1 MKARESPHSIHS
13 RSQLLFMGSGME
25 RWLETIGDII
35 PAAAGCRPA
44 MIGGI
49 SIPCELEENAL
60 RLLTDMALHTWKE
73 AG

>member
-13 RSQLLFMGSGME
+13 RSQLVFMSSGMW
-25 RWLETIGDII
+25 RWLQTIEDII
-35 PAAAGCRPA
+35 PKAGRMPA
-44 MIGGI
+44 VIGKI
-49 SIPCELEENAL
+49 SIPCDLEENAL